1 MAPTLDVDENR
12 SGLGAKQ
19 GGTPLPPF
27 CVSAH
32 SRRLTPFVLWQRVPA
47 AFAAKVPNERGWHGR
62 KRLSRNTGNERV
74 RSGWSRFE
82 IQ

>member
-32 SRRLTPFVLWQRVPA
+32 SRRLTPFVLWQRVSSGFCGKGAERTRMAWPKA
-47 AFAAKVPNERGWHGR
+47 AFAEHWY
-62 KRLSRNTGNERV
+62 ERV